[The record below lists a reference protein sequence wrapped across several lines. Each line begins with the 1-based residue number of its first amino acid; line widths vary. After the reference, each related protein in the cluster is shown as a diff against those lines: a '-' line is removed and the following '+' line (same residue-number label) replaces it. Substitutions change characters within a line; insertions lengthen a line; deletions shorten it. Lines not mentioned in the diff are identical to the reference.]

1 MQRRKF
7 LKSSGL
13 LGAGVLFSGLPLTAG
28 PFTEKDFPGTYFPA
42 DKKLDPGWVRSL
54 FERGQ
59 PTLYSKSKNELH
71 YIGMPVGGICC
82 GTLYLGG
89 DGRLWIWDIFNRNQ
103 DGVIEKWLP
112 IPLEGFNMKQINS
125 NYGALYLEPLEDVRP
140 LQQGWA
146 LVIRQGASTIIKR
159 LQQEDWEEVT
169 FEATYPIGTV
179 TYTDKN
185 LPLEVTL
192 HGFAPFIPGDAHNSG
207 LPATIQSISVKNL
220 SEAPMTVEIVG
231 WLENKLLMDTAKK
244 DATGFKRVNKPV
256 ENDYCKGVTLEAV
269 TQESKLHMAPDFG
282 NMSFVAVRKKEVVTD
297 ITAIPD
303 VAAAPVGDSKDAIP
317 SSVKALFVTAGD
329 FPLAVLSS
337 THALA
342 SHQQETADFI
352 ISWYTPN
359 VSLPDNGPENPK
371 HILGSEFHYY
381 TAHFSHSEAVAGYI
395 AQNYTSLKQQTF
407 LWKQTWYDSTLP
419 WWFLERTFMNV
430 STLATTTSHRFST
443 GRFYAWEGVGCCQGN
458 CTHVYQYAHAMSRI
472 FPELERDM
480 RERVDLGFAFDEAT
494 GVIGY
499 RGEGFGPSID
509 GQAGTVLRIYREH
522 QMSGDGILEPHWDRI
537 KKAVKFIIKQD
548 KNGDGMEDTPLEN
561 TLDAQWSGEISW
573 IVGLC
578 IAAVLAGQK
587 MAEEMN
593 DPAFAALCRG
603 YVEKGS
609 RNMEHYLF
617 NGEYFIHRPDKDAG
631 NKSIGSYNTCH
642 IDQVYGQSWAFQVG
656 MGRILDE
663 AKTKSALQSLWKYN
677 YMPDVGPYIKKH
689 PGGRFYALAGEGGL
703 VMNTN
708 PKNDEHPYGLDA
720 KAWQLGYFSECM
732 SGFEHQVAAHM
743 MAEGMVEESLVVT
756 RSIHDRYHASK
767 RNPFNEIECSDHY
780 GRAMASYG
788 TFISAC
794 GFTYHGPKGHIG
806 FAPKL
811 GAADFKAPFTAAEGW
826 GSYAQ
831 QKGAHGFSAQL
842 KVVHGH
848 LKLKKITVEAEGHFK
863 AGSVSVLLDKKKVTS
878 SLVQRGTHCE
888 IVLGKEVIIAENKT
902 LSINLK
908 A

>member
-1 MQRRKF
+1 MKAHF
-7 LKSSGL
+7 L
-13 LGAGVLFSGLPLTAG
+13 
-28 PFTEKDFPGTYFPA
+28 A
-42 DKKLDPGWVRSL
+42 DKKLDPAWLASL
-54 FERGQ
+54 YERGHA
-59 PTLYSKSKNELH
+59 TVYAKTKNELR

-82 GTLYLGG
+82 GTLYMGG

-103 DGVIEKWLP
+103 DGAVEKWLP

-125 NYGALYLEPLEDVRP
+125 NYGALYLEPAEDVSP
-140 LQQGWA
+140 LQQGCA
-146 LVIRQGASTIIKR
+146 LVIRQGTSTIVKR
-159 LQQEDWEEVT
+159 LHRDDWEEVT

-185 LPLEVTL
+185 LPLEVTM

-207 LPATIQSISVKNL
+207 LPATVQSITVKNR
-220 SEAPMTVEIVG
+220 SEATMTVEIIG

-244 DATGFKRVNKPV
+244 EPKGFTRVNKPV
-256 ENDYCKGVTLEAV
+256 ENDYCKGVALEV
-269 TQESKLHMAPDFG
+269 VVKDSKFVRAPDFG
-282 NMSFVAVRKKEVVTD
+282 NMSFVVVKATAVPGAAAVQGVTAAIPVVTAVAD
-297 ITAIPD
+297 FAAGGGTALPSGNNFFVPAGD
-303 VAAAPVGDSKDAIP
+303 APV
-317 SSVKALFVTAGD
+317 
-329 FPLAVLSS
+329 AVLSAAH
-337 THALA
+337 TLA
-342 SHQQETADFI
+342 PHQQAATDFV

-371 HILGSEFHYY
+371 HIMGSEFHYY

-395 AQNYTSLKQQTF
+395 ARNYTSLKRQTF
-407 LWKQTWYDSTLP
+407 LWQQTWYDSTLP
-419 WWFLERTFMNV
+419 WWFLERTFLNV

-443 GRFYAWEGVGCCQGN
+443 GRFYAWEGVGCCQGT
-458 CTHVYQYAHAMSRI
+458 CTHVYQYAHAMSRV

-494 GVIGY
+494 GIIGY

-522 QMSGDGILEPHWDRI
+522 QMSKDGLLQAHWDRI
-537 KKAVKFIIKQD
+537 KKAVAFIMKQD
-548 KNGDGMEDTPLEN
+548 KNRDGMEDTPLEN

-578 IAAVLAGQK
+578 IAAVLAGQR
-587 MAEEMN
+587 MAEEVN
-593 DPAFAALCRG
+593 DQTFAGVCKE

-609 RNMEHYLF
+609 RNMERYLF
-617 NGEYFIHRPDKDAG
+617 NGEYFIHQPDKGAG

-642 IDQVYGQSWAFQVG
+642 IDQVYGQAWAWQVDL
-656 MGRILDE
+656 GRILNRE
-663 AKTKSALQSLWKYN
+663 KTMSALHALWKYN
-677 YMPDVGPYIKKH
+677 YMPDVGPYIRKH

-708 PKNDEHPYGLDA
+708 PKNDKNPYGQDA

-743 MAEGMVEESLVVT
+743 MAEGMVEEALVVT
-756 RSIHDRYHASK
+756 RSIHDRYHAAK

-806 FAPKL
+806 FSPRL
-811 GAADFKAPFTAAEGW
+811 TPEDFRAPFTAAEGW
-826 GSYAQ
+826 GTYSQ
-831 QKGAHGFSAQL
+831 QRNEHLFSARL
-842 KVVHGH
+842 KVRSGRLTVRRC
-848 LKLKKITVEAEGHFK
+848 TVELDGRQK
-863 AGSVSVLLDKKKVTS
+863 AGKVAVTLNDKAVPCHFTQTGS
-878 SLVQRGTHCE
+878 RCE
-888 IVLGKEVIIAENKT
+888 IGLAGPQVINADEY
-902 LSINLK
+902 LSFK
-908 A
+908 VS